1 MVRVVELK
9 EMVLNSN
16 VYENIYNIKDISE
29 QIIEELQLLQDIN
42 KDDYNYIELILEKTK
57 INLQKAY
64 MLLKL
69 STQCSV

>member
-16 VYENIYNIKDISE
+16 AYENSYNIKNISE
-29 QIIEELQLLQDIN
+29 QIIEQLELLQEVS

-69 STQCSV
+69 STECRV

>member
-16 VYENIYNIKDISE
+16 AYENIYNIKDLSE
-29 QIIEELQLLQDIN
+29 NIIEELELLQEVN

-69 STQCSV
+69 STQCRV